1 MLTSSSHLLSREAEV
16 TKLLEAHHDVHIGV
30 AELSIGVIPSDID
43 CSHIVEGKGVS
54 LAA

>member
-16 TKLLEAHHDVHIGV
+16 AKLLETHHDVHIGV
-30 AELSIGVIPSDID
+30 AKLSIGIIPSYID
-43 CSHIVEGKGVS
+43 SSHIVEGKGVS